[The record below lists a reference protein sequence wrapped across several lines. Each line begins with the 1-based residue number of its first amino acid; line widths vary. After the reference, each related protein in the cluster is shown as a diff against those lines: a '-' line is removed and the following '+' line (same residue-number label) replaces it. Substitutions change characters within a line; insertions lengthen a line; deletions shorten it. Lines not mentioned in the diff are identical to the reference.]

1 MADLDDIRRYDNR
14 MDPHRSTIGEERNVL
29 KEIYKEM
36 RKAGIDPA
44 GFRDAKKYG
53 KLSLTKRAAR
63 LQTFLASM
71 TAFGYDAQAEMPFGV
86 IQGGKQDE
94 APAPARAKVP
104 GNLKAPKRAGIVRG
118 KGGLNRSSSPAG

>member
-1 MADLDDIRRYDNR
+1 MADLDEIKTFDRR
-14 MDPHRSTIGEERNVL
+14 MEPHRSTIGEERNVI
-29 KEIYKEM
+29 KEVYKEM
-36 RKAGIDPA
+36 RKAGLEPV
-44 GFRDAKKYG
+44 GFKMAKR
-53 KLSLTKRAAR
+53 LESLKPTKRSAVLRSFQETLAA
-63 LQTFLASM
+63 LGL
-71 TAFGYDAQAEMPFGV
+71 DAQSEMPFGV

>member
-1 MADLDDIRRYDNR
+1 MTNADEIKTFDNR
-14 MDPHRSTIGEERNVL
+14 MDPHRSTIGDERNVL

-36 RKAGIDPA
+36 RKAGIDPG

-53 KLSLTKRAAR
+53 KLSLTKRSAR
-63 LQTFLASM
+63 LQTFHETLA
-71 TAFGYDAQAEMPFGV
+71 AFGYDAQSEMPFGV

-118 KGGLNRSSSPAG
+118 KGGLNRSSSPVG